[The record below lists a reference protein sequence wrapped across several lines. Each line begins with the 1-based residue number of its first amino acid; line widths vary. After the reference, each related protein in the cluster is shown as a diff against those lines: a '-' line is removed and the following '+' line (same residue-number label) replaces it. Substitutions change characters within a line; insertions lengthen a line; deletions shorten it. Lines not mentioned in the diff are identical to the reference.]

1 MDDASFP
8 SLVNQIS
15 CLLLHYL
22 HISAIALLL
31 FLLLLTWFCSMM
43 CMGNGQLGDSKDR
56 EKWEILVSLINMQ
69 FSFAVT
75 HSKGH
80 QSELILNA

>member
-1 MDDASFP
+1 
-8 SLVNQIS
+8 
-15 CLLLHYL
+15 
-22 HISAIALLL
+22 
-31 FLLLLTWFCSMM
+31 MM